1 MAKDTKLL
9 LIIALTLGMTLA
21 TLDTTIISTA
31 MPKIVGQLGGISLY
45 SWVFSIYLLT
55 STTTV
60 PLYGKL
66 ADLYG
71 RKPIFI
77 GGMTIFLVGSLACA
91 LAHTMQQLIIFR
103 ALQGLGAGAIAP
115 LVLTMISDIS
125 TSREERNRLQ
135 GLIGAIWG
143 VSSVVGPALGGL
155 IVDHLSWPWVFYIN
169 LPFGIFSMTLLWL
182 FFKESIERRKHQL
195 DYAGTLLLTG
205 AVIALL
211 LALLQGGT
219 AWAWT
224 SLPSIGLF
232 LAAII
237 MTALFLQVERRAAE
251 PIIPLSLFA
260 NRTIAISSIGGFILG
275 CLLFGMSTYVP
286 LFIQGV
292 KGSSATAAG
301 VILIPESLS
310 WSLISVFIAIILRHG
325 SYRSIVRLGTYIAVP
340 GIGLLLLF
348 NPQTSVP
355 FMLLT
360 GFVIGCG
367 LGLSANVFTL
377 AVQNAAPRNLVGVA
391 SASTQFVRTIGGTIG
406 VALMGAILNAQ
417 IAQHLTPILARF
429 PEVIARLPKS
439 VAPANILLTP
449 GLRTSLPADFLAQLT
464 NALSQSLFW
473 VYALMFFLMLLSFLT
488 MFWFPRDQ
496 SSVESKQPDSANEVA
511 QQRTSTEVSV
521 PGTGTTH

>member
-1 MAKDTKLL
+1 MAKNTKLL

-21 TLDTTIISTA
+21 TLDTTIIATA
-31 MPKIVGQLGGISLY
+31 MPKIVGQLGGITLY

-60 PLYGKL
+60 PLYGKM

-71 RKPIFI
+71 RKPVVIT
-77 GGMTIFLVGSLACA
+77 GMTIFLLGSLACA
-91 LAHTMQQLIIFR
+91 LAQSMEQLIVFR

-115 LVLTMISDIS
+115 LVLTIISDIS

-135 GLIGAIWG
+135 GLVGAIWG

-155 IVDHLSWPWVFYIN
+155 IVDHFSWPWVFYIN
-169 LPFGIFSMTLLWL
+169 LPFGIVSITLLWL
-182 FFKESIERRKHQL
+182 FFKETIVRQKHQL

-219 AWAWT
+219 AWTWD

-237 MTALFLQVERRAAE
+237 LTALFLQVERRVAE
-251 PIIPLSLFA
+251 PIIPLSLFV
-260 NRTIAISSIGGFILG
+260 NRTIAISSIGGFVLG
-275 CLLFGMSTYVP
+275 CLLFGMSTYIP

-292 KGSSATAAG
+292 KGSSATEAG
-301 VILIPESLS
+301 FILIPESLS
-310 WSLISVFIAIILRHG
+310 WSLISVMIAVILRYG
-325 SYRSIVRLGTYIAVP
+325 SYRAIVRLGTYIAVP
-340 GIGLLLLF
+340 GLGLLLLF
-348 NPQTSVP
+348 NAQTSVP
-355 FMLLT
+355 FMVVT
-360 GFVIGCG
+360 MIVIGCG

-377 AVQNAAPRNLVGVA
+377 ATQNAAPRNLVGVA

-406 VALMGAILNAQ
+406 VAIMGTILNAQ
-417 IAQHLTPILARF
+417 IAQRFAPILARF
-429 PEVIARLPKS
+429 SEVVARLPKD

-449 GLRTSLPADFLAQLT
+449 NLRASLPRAFLDQLT
-464 NALSQSLFW
+464 NALAQSLFW
-473 VYALMFFLMLLSFLT
+473 VYALMFALMLLSFVV

-496 SSVESKQPDSANEVA
+496 SNPQKSLPEEDTTTMQPA
-511 QQRTSTEVSV
+511 ST
-521 PGTGTTH
+521 GGING